1 MSKKRFGRPRLQ
13 ARPKH
18 HKQAGAVEEA
28 LRRRG
33 VTAHV
38 KPSWTGCL
46 IVQVADPDAT
56 AGYLDAHATA
66 TLAPALRFGASA
78 GVADALFA
86 DSVSI
91 TSGLRDFIVAPEWRG
106 PDDGDE
112 VKNEDAWPAT
122 DDSEPASDESAAAPA
137 APEGLSAV
145 EALDAFLHGYK
156 MGRLSGV
163 LDDLRHQLVLSG
175 PRADGGFELRL
186 HPGCNSD
193 AIRAQLRSRSAALAE
208 ALGADACRIAGSGR
222 QIVITPVSQAAAHQG
237 A

>member
-1 MSKKRFGRPRLQ
+1 MSKKRFGQPRLQ

-33 VTAHV
+33 VIAHV
-38 KPSWTGCL
+38 KPSWSGCL
-46 IVQVADPDAT
+46 IVQVADPDAA
-56 AGYLDAHATA
+56 AGYLDAHAA
-66 TLAPALRFGASA
+66 AM
-78 GVADALFA
+78 ADALLA

-106 PDDGDE
+106 PDEGDE
-112 VKNEDAWPAT
+112 VENEDVWPST
-122 DDSEPASDESAAAPA
+122 DDPEPASDESAAAPA

-156 MGRLSGV
+156 MGRLSSV
-163 LDDLRHQLVLSG
+163 LEDLRHQLVLSG

>member
-33 VTAHV
+33 VIAHV
-38 KPSWTGCL
+38 KPSWSGCL
-46 IVQVADPDAT
+46 IVQVADPDAA
-56 AGYLDAHATA
+56 AGYLDAHAA
-66 TLAPALRFGASA
+66 AM
-78 GVADALFA
+78 ADALFA

-112 VKNEDAWPAT
+112 VENEDAWPST
-122 DDSEPASDESAAAPA
+122 DDPEPASDESAAAPA

-156 MGRLSGV
+156 MGRLSSV
-163 LDDLRHQLVLSG
+163 LEDLRHQLVLSG

>member
-1 MSKKRFGRPRLQ
+1 MSKKRFGRSRLQ

-38 KPSWTGCL
+38 KPSWTGSL

-56 AGYLDAHATA
+56 AGFLDAHAEA
-66 TLAPALRFGASA
+66 M
-78 GVADALFA
+78 ADALLA
-86 DSVSI
+86 DSVFIS
-91 TSGLRDFIVAPEWRG
+91 SGLRDFIVAPEWRG
-106 PDDGDE
+106 PDDSDE
-112 VKNEDAWPAT
+112 AGEEAAWPLT
-122 DDSEPASDESAAAPA
+122 DDPQPEPDPPTEPQPTPAS
-137 APEGLSAV
+137 LSAV
-145 EALDAFLHGYK
+145 DALDAFLHGYK
-156 MGRLSGV
+156 MGRLAGV
-163 LDDLRHQLVLSG
+163 LDDLRRCLVLSG
-175 PRADGGFELRL
+175 PRDDGGYELRL
-186 HPGCNSD
+186 D
-193 AIRAQLRSRSAALAE
+193 AACDAAAVRAQLRNRSAALAA